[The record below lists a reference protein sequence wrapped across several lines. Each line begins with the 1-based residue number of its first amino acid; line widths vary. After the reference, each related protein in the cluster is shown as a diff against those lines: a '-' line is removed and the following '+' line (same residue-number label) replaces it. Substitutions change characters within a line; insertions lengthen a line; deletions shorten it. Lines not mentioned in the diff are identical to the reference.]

1 MSMKKSIFMLS
12 KIMTTHRIIFL
23 LNIVVLYG
31 CVEEIDIVETDQF
44 ENYLVVEATL
54 TDQEISQEISL
65 SRTYSLEDNVVPPE
79 SNADVKVTDSNG
91 VEYSFEELS
100 PGQYRSA
107 EIFAA
112 QPNINYTLTIRTQN
126 GNLYESRE
134 MLLTSVNPIDEL
146 FFERD
151 FNENGQEGVSVFV
164 NNYDPLGQ
172 SNFYRF
178 KYEESYKVIAP
189 LWTSLDLI
197 DNLAA
202 GVASYDE
209 RFEFIPRSTDEL
221 ICYKTNVSNSI
232 IITNTKDLIEDRLN
246 NFRVLFLNRND
257 FKIAHRYSIL
267 LTQFIQS
274 AEAYTFYQFLSEISE
289 SENLLSETQPGFL
302 SGNITSLSNT
312 EEKVIGFFEVV
323 SADTQRIY
331 FNYEDLFS
339 NELLPPYPIQCGIEN
354 FYAPLF
360 DQIDEALASR
370 DYKFYLNNDE
380 PEELEGPYFLVPAPC
395 GDCTFYGDS
404 SPPVWW
410 EE

>member
-1 MSMKKSIFMLS
+1 MKKSIFMLS

-221 ICYKTNVSNSI
+221 ICYNTNVSNSI

-312 EEKVIGFFEVV
+312 EENVIGFFEVV

-360 DQIDEALASR
+360 DQLDEALASR

>member
-1 MSMKKSIFMLS
+1 M
-12 KIMTTHRIIFL
+12 
-23 LNIVVLYG
+23 YG

-257 FKIAHRYSIL
+257 FKIAHRYSFL

-312 EEKVIGFFEVV
+312 EENVIGFFEVV

-360 DQIDEALASR
+360 DQLDEALASR

>member
-1 MSMKKSIFMLS
+1 MLS

-257 FKIAHRYSIL
+257 FKIAHRYSFL

-360 DQIDEALASR
+360 DQLDEALASR

>member
-257 FKIAHRYSIL
+257 FKIAHRYSFL

-312 EEKVIGFFEVV
+312 EENVIGFFEVV

-360 DQIDEALASR
+360 DQLDEALASR

>member
-1 MSMKKSIFMLS
+1 MKKSIFMLS

-360 DQIDEALASR
+360 DQLDEALASR

-404 SPPVWW
+404 IPPVWW

>member
-1 MSMKKSIFMLS
+1 MLS

-112 QPNINYTLTIRTQN
+112 QPNINYALTIRTQN

-312 EEKVIGFFEVV
+312 EENVIGFFEVV

-360 DQIDEALASR
+360 DQLDEALASR

>member
-312 EEKVIGFFEVV
+312 EENVIGFFEVV

-360 DQIDEALASR
+360 DQLDEALASR

>member
-1 MSMKKSIFMLS
+1 MLS

-126 GNLYESRE
+126 GNLFESRE

-221 ICYKTNVSNSI
+221 ICYNTNVSNSI

-274 AEAYTFYQFLSEISE
+274 AEAYTFYQFM
-289 SENLLSETQPGFL
+289 
-302 SGNITSLSNT
+302 
-312 EEKVIGFFEVV
+312 
-323 SADTQRIY
+323 
-331 FNYEDLFS
+331 
-339 NELLPPYPIQCGIEN
+339 PPYVAA
-354 FYAPLF
+354 FYPFNVFAGAF
-360 DQIDEALASR
+360 
-370 DYKFYLNNDE
+370 
-380 PEELEGPYFLVPAPC
+380 
-395 GDCTFYGDS
+395 
-404 SPPVWW
+404 
-410 EE
+410 

>member
-1 MSMKKSIFMLS
+1 MLS

-79 SNADVKVTDSNG
+79 SNADVKVADSNG

-312 EEKVIGFFEVV
+312 EENVIGFFEVV

-360 DQIDEALASR
+360 DQLDEALASR

>member
-1 MSMKKSIFMLS
+1 
-12 KIMTTHRIIFL
+12 MTTHRIIFL

-312 EEKVIGFFEVV
+312 EENVIGFFEVV

-360 DQIDEALASR
+360 DQLDEALASR

>member
-12 KIMTTHRIIFL
+12 KILTTHRIIFL

-257 FKIAHRYSIL
+257 FKIAHRYSFL

-312 EEKVIGFFEVV
+312 EENVIGFFEVV

-360 DQIDEALASR
+360 DQLDEALASR

>member
-1 MSMKKSIFMLS
+1 MLS

-360 DQIDEALASR
+360 DQLDEALASR

-404 SPPVWW
+404 IPPVWW

>member
-1 MSMKKSIFMLS
+1 MLS

-112 QPNINYTLTIRTQN
+112 QPNINYALTIRTQN

-312 EEKVIGFFEVV
+312 EENVIGFFEVV

-360 DQIDEALASR
+360 DQLDEALASR

-404 SPPVWW
+404 SPPIWW

>member
-1 MSMKKSIFMLS
+1 MLS

-257 FKIAHRYSIL
+257 FKIAHRYSFL

-312 EEKVIGFFEVV
+312 EENVIGFFEVV

-360 DQIDEALASR
+360 DQLDEALASR

>member
-1 MSMKKSIFMLS
+1 MKKSIFMLS

-360 DQIDEALASR
+360 DQLDEALASR

>member
-79 SNADVKVTDSNG
+79 SNADVKVADSNG

-360 DQIDEALASR
+360 DQLDEALASR

>member
-1 MSMKKSIFMLS
+1 MLS

-312 EEKVIGFFEVV
+312 EENVIGFFEVV

-360 DQIDEALASR
+360 DQLDEALASR

-404 SPPVWW
+404 SPPIWW

>member
-1 MSMKKSIFMLS
+1 MLS

-360 DQIDEALASR
+360 DQLDEALASR

>member
-1 MSMKKSIFMLS
+1 MLS

-312 EEKVIGFFEVV
+312 EENVIGFFEVV

>member
-1 MSMKKSIFMLS
+1 MLS

-312 EEKVIGFFEVV
+312 EENVIGFFEVV

-360 DQIDEALASR
+360 DQLDEALASR

>member
-79 SNADVKVTDSNG
+79 SNADIKVTDSNG

-312 EEKVIGFFEVV
+312 EENVIGFFEVV

-360 DQIDEALASR
+360 DQLDEALASR

>member
-1 MSMKKSIFMLS
+1 MKKSIFMLS

>member
-178 KYEESYKVIAP
+178 KYEE
-189 LWTSLDLI
+189 
-197 DNLAA
+197 N
-202 GVASYDE
+202 E
-209 RFEFIPRSTDEL
+209 R
-221 ICYKTNVSNSI
+221 
-232 IITNTKDLIEDRLN
+232 
-246 NFRVLFLNRND
+246 
-257 FKIAHRYSIL
+257 
-267 LTQFIQS
+267 
-274 AEAYTFYQFLSEISE
+274 
-289 SENLLSETQPGFL
+289 
-302 SGNITSLSNT
+302 
-312 EEKVIGFFEVV
+312 
-323 SADTQRIY
+323 
-331 FNYEDLFS
+331 
-339 NELLPPYPIQCGIEN
+339 
-354 FYAPLF
+354 
-360 DQIDEALASR
+360 
-370 DYKFYLNNDE
+370 
-380 PEELEGPYFLVPAPC
+380 
-395 GDCTFYGDS
+395 
-404 SPPVWW
+404 
-410 EE
+410 

>member
-1 MSMKKSIFMLS
+1 MLS

-189 LWTSLDLI
+189 LWSSLDLI

-360 DQIDEALASR
+360 DQLDEALASR

>member
-221 ICYKTNVSNSI
+221 ICYNTNVSNSI

-312 EEKVIGFFEVV
+312 EENVIGFFEVV

-360 DQIDEALASR
+360 DQLDEALASR

>member
-1 MSMKKSIFMLS
+1 MKKSIFMLS

-312 EEKVIGFFEVV
+312 EENVIGFFEVV